1 MLVEPRPYGV
11 PGGQP
16 GLPVGP
22 FGRVAQQERPALA
35 LTGADAPGAA
45 EHLLDHRHLDPVQ
58 SEGRV
63 ADDHRPGG
71 QVDAGRHRGGGHQ
84 DLRLA
89 GAERLLG
96 LPLVRPVPVV
106 QPYARLGAQPFHLV
120 GVVGVH
126 AGDGHAPVG
135 GQRER
140 RGPHP
145 AFAAAEDEDTAAV
158 PGDLA
163 GDADGGL
170 GADGGAARPVG
181 LVDRGQEGQLP
192 GEPGGPPDGADE
204 PGAEPVRDLVRV
216 GDRRGQADDA
226 GGRAVV
232 PYAGEQRLQ
241 DRAARRVAEQ
251 MDLVDD
257 QAADL
262 GERVPQRAGAAD
274 RLELLGGGD
283 PDVGR
288 PDQLRVHRRLTGQA
302 HHPQSPVTPQSQF
315 AVEFVGERAL
325 RHQPGCL
332 AAAGVRLQGGDHP
345 DRGLSRARRRHDDE
359 VPGALQHRRD
369 GGGLHRVERRVRQH
383 GGPGVG
389 HEAADGHVRLDGV
402 VRQLL
407 QRVPLGGEGVPGRR
421 RPATGGRGGA
431 VRTGRDQF
439 GAVAGVPDRADLPGL
454 LPVPADPVRNAPF
467 LQPRPQ
473 GPVRRALGKDHPHV
487 IGRRER
493 RVGRAPR
500 GVGGR
505 APQQRARFG
514 RVGRLQV
521 PRPHRSGD
529 HAHPEGRLPRDAHDR
544 GHGDAR
550 PVRAA
555 HGRRGR
561 RAGPGRPH
569 GLAGHLSGQLV
580 VPLHPEIGEGERGG
594 TGGADERR
602 VLVGAPLGLVRLAQG
617 VEFAAALGAAASHC
631 LLVAPPRLREPLREL
646 PPARPPPLPHQVG
659 DRSPHAGLVTTH
671 APTVASRDHRAPG
684 DREVLPLEHPVAAR
698 PRTGPEPPQGRRRRA
713 AGRPRSH
720 QAQLP
725 QHAPPGRRE
734 VRGQ

>member
-1 MLVEPRPYGV
+1 M
-11 PGGQP
+11 
-16 GLPVGP
+16 
-22 FGRVAQQERPALA
+22 
-35 LTGADAPGAA
+35 
-45 EHLLDHRHLDPVQ
+45 
-58 SEGRV
+58 
-63 ADDHRPGG
+63 
-71 QVDAGRHRGGGHQ
+71 
-84 DLRLA
+84 
-89 GAERLLG
+89 
-96 LPLVRPVPVV
+96 
-106 QPYARLGAQPFHLV
+106 QPYARLGAQPFHLL

-140 RGPHP
+140 RGPYP
-145 AFAAAEDEDTAAV
+145 AFAAAEDEDAAAV
-158 PGDLA
+158 AGDLA

-170 GADGGAARPVG
+170 GADGGATRPVG

-204 PGAEPVRDLVRV
+204 PGTEPVRDLVRV

-302 HHPQSPVTPQSQF
+302 HHPQSPVTPQPQF

-325 RHQPGCL
+325 RHQPGGL

-389 HEAADGHVRLDGV
+389 HEAADGHVRLDGAL
-402 VRQLL
+402 RQLL
-407 QRVPLGGEGVPGRR
+407 QRVPLGGEGVPGRG

-454 LPVPADPVRNAPF
+454 LPVPADPVRNTPL

-473 GPVRRALGKDHPHV
+473 GPVAAPS
-487 IGRRER
+487 GRITRTSSAAASAASA
-493 RVGRAPR
+493 GRHAGSAVAHHSSAR
-500 GVGGR
+500 GSVASG
-505 APQQRARFG
+505 AS
-514 RVGRLQV
+514 
-521 PRPHRSGD
+521 RS
-529 HAHPEGRLPRDAHDR
+529 P
-544 GHGDAR
+544 GHTG
-550 PVRAA
+550 PVTMRT
-555 HGRRGR
+555 RRGGCPGTR
-561 RAGPGRPH
+561 TTAVTATSGRSERLTAGADAGPGR
-569 GLAGHLSGQLV
+569 
-580 VPLHPEIGEGERGG
+580 GERTAWPG
-594 TGGADERR
+594 TFPASWSYRFTPRSAR
-602 VLVGAPLGLVRLAQG
+602 VN
-617 VEFAAALGAAASHC
+617 
-631 LLVAPPRLREPLREL
+631 
-646 PPARPPPLPHQVG
+646 
-659 DRSPHAGLVTTH
+659 
-671 APTVASRDHRAPG
+671 
-684 DREVLPLEHPVAAR
+684 
-698 PRTGPEPPQGRRRRA
+698 A
-713 AGRPRSH
+713 AG
-720 QAQLP
+720 Q
-725 QHAPPGRRE
+725 E
-734 VRGQ
+734 GQTSAVYW